1 MRVRVSEA
9 KRLSEDAL
17 FLGERRLRRGAICV
31 STCVIR
37 AEC

>member
-17 FLGERRLRRGAICV
+17 FLGEKEVC
-31 STCVIR
+31 IR
-37 AEC
+37 TSSNIQAENA

>member
-17 FLGERRLRRGAICV
+17 FLGDNVVREY
-31 STCVIR
+31 TCVIR

>member
-9 KRLSEDAL
+9 KRLSKDAL
-17 FLGERRLRRGAICV
+17 FLGENVVRECY
-31 STCVIR
+31 TCVIQ

>member
-9 KRLSEDAL
+9 KRFSEHAL
-17 FLGERRLRRGAICV
+17 FLGENVVRECY
-31 STCVIR
+31 TCVIR